1 MDLAEIL
8 RYVDA
13 LDKESKEM
21 KADLLKICWYMRGGV
36 SVDEAFSMSYEE
48 RMIVGDIVKENIETS
63 KKIGMPIF

>member
-1 MDLAEIL
+1 MDLEEIL

-21 KADLLKICWYMRGGV
+21 KTDLLKICWYMRGGV

-48 RMIVGDIVKENIETS
+48 RMIVGDIIKENIETS